1 MGIRP
6 TRNELKDVALL
17 GLAYSM
23 LNYSNNATDILVN
36 DDVTQRIDILKEK
49 IRKILNI
56 YYKDDGNR
64 IAKLINS
71 LDIRTVNITTRFAIT
86 AEQVGLNLLSLNL
99 PYNERLYN
107 VSSKNS
113 TSRKP
118 LSLAPVLEQFWLE
131 NKDEI
136 WTLLDMINVSQYE
149 KYALDSEKLAYFY
162 IEQMRGL

>member
-71 LDIRTVNITTRFAIT
+71 LDIRAVETQPHENHFR
-86 AEQVGLNLLSLNL
+86 LL
-99 PYNERLYN
+99 
-107 VSSKNS
+107 
-113 TSRKP
+113 
-118 LSLAPVLEQFWLE
+118 QF
-131 NKDEI
+131 
-136 WTLLDMINVSQYE
+136 
-149 KYALDSEKLAYFY
+149 
-162 IEQMRGL
+162 